1 MIPTMIFWGLATTG
15 VAISWWRDRGRTRKA
30 LKTSWK
36 SLSALLPVLAGM
48 VALVGF
54 TLAALPPA
62 MITRFFRM
70 HDLRGYG
77 LVALVGTI
85 ITLPG
90 PVAFP
95 LAGTLLRR
103 GAEPGLLATF
113 ITTLTMVGTVTAPVE
128 IAHFGKRFT
137 LVRQAVSLAL
147 AIAIGAIMGWIL

>member
-1 MIPTMIFWGLATTG
+1 MSLPMIFWGIA
-15 VAISWWRDRGRTRKA
+15 VAGIAVSWWHDRGRTRKA
-30 LKTSWK
+30 LMIAWK
-36 SLSALLPVLAGM
+36 SLMALLPVLAGM
-48 VALVGF
+48 IALVGF

-62 MITRFFRM
+62 TITRLFQM
-70 HDLRGYG
+70 HDLRGYS

-103 GAEPGLLATF
+103 GADPGLLATF
-113 ITTLTMVGTVTAPVE
+113 ITTLTMVGTVTAPAE
-128 IAHFGKRFT
+128 IAIFGKRFT
-137 LVRQAVSLAL
+137 LVRQAVSLGL